1 MREHLSMIGRFLHQ
15 QMAAGCTAAAIG
27 ICLAA
32 PQGQAQTPQV
42 QVGETLAEDAL
53 VEETLAEDAVPI
65 GAASDIDVRSQLFDL
80 DQLPLFLP
88 SSKGRLVTSSN
99 QASPTQLSQ
108 PSLFRIQDQLG
119 ARYNDGDLVAQWQ
132 VYETFSGIRY
142 VDVVVNE
149 SGWSQLAYFRQYAFA
164 IQLGNRL
171 RTEGYHLRIFHTGD
185 ADSRNEIIDSA
196 REGISTAAR
205 RARRR
210 TSFLRG
216 AHTCDFQVAPPA
228 SGEPLCEIFI
238 R

>member
-1 MREHLSMIGRFLHQ
+1 MSKQEMRQRLSMISRFLRQ
-15 QMAAGCTAAAIG
+15 QMATRFTVAVIG
-27 ICLAA
+27 IYLLVPRAA
-32 PQGQAQTPQV
+32 QTQNQAQAN
-42 QVGETLAEDAL
+42 E
-53 VEETLAEDAVPI
+53 AVPI
-65 GAASDIDVRSQLFDL
+65 GATFDLDVRSRLFDL

-88 SSKGRLVTSSN
+88 ASKGTLITSSN
-99 QASPTQLSQ
+99 QASPTQPSR

-119 ARYNDGDLVAQWQ
+119 SRYNDNDLVAQWQ

-164 IQLGNRL
+164 LQLGNQL

-216 AHTCDFQVAPPA
+216 AHICDFQVAPPA
-228 SGEPLCEIFI
+228 SDEPLCEIFI